1 MPLTIKPLDREDK
14 EAWLDLWQ
22 GYLEHY
28 GENASAHL
36 TFTTF
41 DRLVTREHPLRAR
54 VALNEAR
61 KIVGFVHYFLH
72 ESTWYTREV
81 CFVEDVFVTPSARR
95 KGVGRELIEDVVR
108 VAGINTWGRLYMSV
122 PGTDTSAL
130 AFFGSVA
137 DDTDWVVFERK
148 L

>member
-61 KIVGFVHYFLH
+61 EIVGFVHYFLH
-72 ESTWYTREV
+72 EST
-81 CFVEDVFVTPSARR
+81 
-95 KGVGRELIEDVVR
+95 
-108 VAGINTWGRLYMSV
+108 
-122 PGTDTSAL
+122 
-130 AFFGSVA
+130 
-137 DDTDWVVFERK
+137 
-148 L
+148 